1 MNEADIKYLE
11 GTPLPFVP
19 IDLRDYFAAAA
30 LTGLCAQS
38 DSPFH
43 ENVAKQAWLI
53 ADMMMAQRGNK

>member
-1 MNEADIKYLE
+1 MNEADLE
-11 GTPLPFVP
+11 AQ

-38 DSPFH
+38 DAPFH

-53 ADMMMAQRGNK
+53 ADMMMAQREVQP